1 MKLAIMQPYFFPY
14 VGYYSLIKNT
24 DKFIIFDT
32 VQFIRHGWIER
43 NRILKPNEGWQYI
56 QVPLVKHNRDVL
68 ISELEI
74 RNSDHWR
81 EKLKAQLQHYKK
93 RSPYYA
99 ECMDVIDTCIS
110 LQTDSMVD
118 LNEHILGV
126 TCQYLNI
133 NFNSE
138 IFSKMDIVIDEVKEA
153 DEWALNITKAM
164 GFDEYIN
171 PPGGQ
176 EFFNK
181 EKYIQ
186 EEIELT
192 FLGNNVQQYKQ
203 RRETFEPGLSII
215 DLMMFNDVS
224 SINAMIDDTKIII

>member
-56 QVPLVKHNRDVL
+56 QVPLVKHNREVL
-68 ISELEI
+68 INELEI
-74 RNSDHWR
+74 RNSEPWR

-93 RSPYYA
+93 RAPYYA
-99 ECMDVIDTCIS
+99 ECMDVIDACIS
-110 LQTDSMVD
+110 LQTDSIVD
-118 LNEHILGV
+118 LNEHILDV
-126 TCQYLNI
+126 TCQYFGI
-133 NFNSE
+133 NFDCQ
-138 IFSKMDIVIDEVKEA
+138 IFSKMDLVIDEVKEA
-153 DEWALNITKAM
+153 DEWALNISKAM
-164 GFDEYIN
+164 GVNEYIN
-171 PPGGQ
+171 PPGGK
-176 EFFNK
+176 EFFNR
-181 EKYIQ
+181 EKYLQ
-186 EEIELT
+186 KDIELT

>member
-56 QVPLVKHNRDVL
+56 QVPLVKNNRDLL

-110 LQTDSMVD
+110 LQTDSMVA
-118 LNEHILGV
+118 LNVHILGV

-138 IFSKMDIVIDEVKEA
+138 IFSKMKIEIDEVKEA

-176 EFFNK
+176 DFFNK

-186 EEIELT
+186 KEIELT
-192 FLGNNVQQYKQ
+192 FLGNNLQQYKQ

-224 SINAMIDDTKIII
+224 SINAMINDTKIII